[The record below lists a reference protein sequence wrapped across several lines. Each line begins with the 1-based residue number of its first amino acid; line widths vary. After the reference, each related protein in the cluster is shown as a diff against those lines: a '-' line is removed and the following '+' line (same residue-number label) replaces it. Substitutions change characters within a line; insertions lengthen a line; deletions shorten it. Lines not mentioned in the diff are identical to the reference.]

1 MTIKEIKKYLGIDI
15 SQSNRS
21 ELYNYLKNIYIIQ
34 ERKKQK
40 TFNDICKDLNIKSHA
55 SLINSI
61 KKTNIYNLD
70 PLFMLIKKG
79 YNEKE
84 KKYIEEYKKNVYL
97 RRLDYN
103 KISAERSYQ
112 KSKIIIEEDKGEF
125 VFQKVEKF
133 ERPSILEVAKNLRHV
148 DTILNNKPYPE
159 WKKKDFENYFKIIEQ

>member
-15 SQSNRS
+15 SQNNRT

-34 ERKKQK
+34 ERKKEK

-61 KKTNIYNLD
+61 KKTKIYKLD

-79 YNEKE
+79 YDERE
-84 KKYIEEYKKNVYL
+84 KKYIEEYKKSVYL
-97 RRLDYN
+97 RRLEYN

-112 KSKIIIEEDKGEF
+112 KSKIVIEEDKGDF

-133 ERPSILEVAKNLRHV
+133 ERPGILEVAKNLRHV

-159 WKKKDFENYFKIIEQ
+159 WTKKDFENYFKIIE